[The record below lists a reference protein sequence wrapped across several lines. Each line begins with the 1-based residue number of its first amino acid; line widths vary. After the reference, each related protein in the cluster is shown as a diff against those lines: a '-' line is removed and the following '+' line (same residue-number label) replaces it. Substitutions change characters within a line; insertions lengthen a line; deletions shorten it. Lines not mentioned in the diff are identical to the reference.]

1 MSLVTWGLHT
11 TFYSTLTVTQLK
23 LLWLMDFTADVTG
36 YFLNKVQQ
44 GGENKKS
51 RTQQTDRSASVCLCL
66 SLHNHAD
73 YINHYQLDRFHRIVS
88 VLIRYLVCL
97 LSYGNRPTHS
107 AQTLQQTAASSCL
120 LLQSVISNLPSNYL
134 VHPTPVSP
142 LPHCFSPTATTAGPL
157 ISHFVEVPGVRT
169 YFWGQTREAATPSHR
184 QKNSG
189 WEFDP
194 LPGHRVTAD
203 NHKDLTLFTFRK
215 NFKKA

>member
-1 MSLVTWGLHT
+1 
-11 TFYSTLTVTQLK
+11 
-23 LLWLMDFTADVTG
+23 MDFTADVTG

-51 RTQQTDRSASVCLCL
+51 RKQQTDRSASVCLCL

-120 LLQSVISNLPSNYL
+120 LLPPPAVCYFK
-134 VHPTPVSP
+134 PTQQLFGSPNSCFSSSP
-142 LPHCFSPTATTAGPL
+142 LLQSHCNNCRP
-157 ISHFVEVPGVRT
+157 SHFSFRGSSWSE
-169 YFWGQTREAATPSHR
+169 
-184 QKNSG
+184 N
-189 WEFDP
+189 
-194 LPGHRVTAD
+194 
-203 NHKDLTLFTFRK
+203 LFLRSNT
-215 NFKKA
+215 